1 MKLNDELLNK
11 VTGGIN
17 SDEVVKIVTKLLANY
32 NIEIKPELIVE
43 LIDKGGL
50 TLRNFVM
57 SKLPPEAKDVANI
70 IPSFDNK

>member
-17 SDEVVKIVTKLLANY
+17 SEEVVKIVTKLLANY

-57 SKLPPEAKDVANI
+57 SKLPQEAKDAANI
-70 IPSFDNK
+70 IPSFDKK